1 MHDERKIFFLSKY
14 LFYAIF
20 QASAAS
26 AHGVGSASRGSVN
39 AVVPTKTPIK
49 TTTDDTPDFDRSK
62 VRLYIVHDTFAKLF
76 FPGFSRDSRQAFR

>member
-1 MHDERKIFFLSKY
+1 MHDERKIFFIEY

-49 TTTDDTPDFDRSK
+49 TTTDDTPDFDRAK
-62 VRLYIVHDTFAKLF
+62 VRRYRVRDTSLKLF
-76 FPGFSRDSRQAFR
+76 FPGLARNSRQAFW